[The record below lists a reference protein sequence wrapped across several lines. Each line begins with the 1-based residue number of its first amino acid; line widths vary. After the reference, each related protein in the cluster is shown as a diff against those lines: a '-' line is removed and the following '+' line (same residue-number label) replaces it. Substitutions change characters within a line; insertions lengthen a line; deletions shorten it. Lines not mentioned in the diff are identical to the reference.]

1 MRPAFVYELIDPRTR
16 RRVYIGCTT
25 NPELRLRQHLAGE
38 CKTTRAWV
46 LAIKVL
52 GVAPVMR
59 IRRTR
64 PELQAFKL
72 ERSWIRAARARC
84 EPILNRN

>member
-1 MRPAFVYELIDPRTR
+1 MRHGFVYELIDPRTR
-16 RRVYIGCTT
+16 RRAYIGCTT

-46 LAIKVL
+46 LALKVL

-59 IRRTR
+59 IRRSR
-64 PELQAFKL
+64 PEPIAFKL
-72 ERSWIRAARARC
+72 ERSWIRSARKRG
-84 EPILNRN
+84 ESILNRN